1 MNNSLMNYLF
11 TLIIDEKVS
20 AMPNLNRVGNNK
32 SKLASLLLRPAAITD
47 FVKSCNV
54 GIDL

>member
-1 MNNSLMNYLF
+1 MNYLF

>member
-1 MNNSLMNYLF
+1 MNNSLKKYLF

-32 SKLASLLLRPAAITD
+32 SKLASLLLSPAAITD